1 MNYHRTL
8 HQDGELTADEILRT
22 YFGYASFREHQK
34 EIIHHIV
41 EGGDAFVL
49 MPTGSGKS
57 LCYQIPGMLRNGV
70 GLVVSP
76 LIALMQDQTDALR
89 QMGIRADYL
98 NSSLNPE
105 QVRETEQR
113 VLRGQTDLLY
123 VAPERLMTTAFQ
135 RFLKHIPV
143 ALFAID
149 EAHCISQWGHDF
161 RPEYLQLALLI
172 EEFPGVPRIALTA
185 TADPM
190 TRKEILQKL
199 RLMHAR
205 QFVSSFDRPNICY
218 RVEPRQSGL
227 KQLIVYL
234 RTEHE
239 GNSGLIYCLTRKMTE
254 RVAAQL
260 AQLGFNALPYH
271 AGMSQEMRADHQR
284 RFLRE
289 EKVIVVA
296 TVAFGMGIDK
306 PDVRFV
312 VHLGIPKT
320 LEAYYQE
327 TGRAGRDDLPSEALM
342 LYNLADVVMMR
353 KIMAESGGDEQF
365 KRIQRQKSDA
375 MLGYCESTR
384 CRRQVLLGYFGEE
397 LKNACGN
404 CDVCQGKVETYN
416 GTVAAQKALSCVYRT
431 GQRFGAAHLSN
442 VLIGNANEKIQ
453 RCRHDRVSTF
463 GVGKEFSY
471 KEWMSVYRQLVA
483 AGLLGT
489 DINKMGG
496 FYLAPP
502 SRPVL
507 KGEQTVLL
515 RQDPSPAPKDYSP
528 IRKIPKTKVRK
539 LTFDEPVLAELWEK
553 LRVLRMEFAT
563 EANVPPYVVF
573 HDTTLSEMVI
583 NLPLSPEEMGELHG
597 IGAKKLERYGD
608 KFLTVIGEYMLEHN
622 LTPPERH
629 EKKEAPPETDRE
641 PEPESSDDLVAPLP
655 PTVFETFRLLQEG
668 KTPEAISADREL
680 KVSTIYGHI
689 AELIESGQLS
699 VDEVITLEAN
709 EVSEI
714 EEALRALPEDQ
725 QNALKP
731 IFDEF
736 DGKYDYEILRC
747 IRAGLWTAAD
757 VASQAD
763 TKPQAPGVKPVIS
776 RTKLICLAVSRKY
789 AKYCVAGKTLCGNRI
804 GNWIRPVS
812 SLETGELAI
821 EQILLPNEKLP
832 VLLDIISVPLDKHT
846 PVTYQTENHS
856 LNENGSWFKNGVFAL
871 SQLPILCD
879 TPDSLWINGFNSKGG
894 INDRMPQQTAE
905 KELSSSLLFIRPEDL
920 RIIVLEMALRKK
932 IRAEFTFNHIP
943 YRLPVTDPAIDSI
956 YLKKSPGV
964 YPVTEETY
972 CTLSVS
978 EPFQGFCY
986 KLVAGIIQTR
996 SMFNE

>member
-1 MNYHRTL
+1 MEYHRTV
-8 HQDGELTADEILRT
+8 HQNGELTAEEILRT
-22 YFGYASFREHQK
+22 YFGYVSFREHQK
-34 EIIHHIV
+34 EIIHHIA

-70 GLVVSP
+70 GVVVSP

-89 QMGIRADYL
+89 QMDIRADYL
-98 NSSLNPE
+98 NSSLNLE
-105 QVRETEQR
+105 QIRETEQR

-135 RFLKHIPV
+135 RFLKHIPI

-218 RVEPRQSGL
+218 RVEPRQGGL
-227 KQLIVYL
+227 KQLIIYL

-271 AGMSQEMRADHQR
+271 AGLSQEMRADHQR

-312 VHLGIPKT
+312 VHLGMPKT
-320 LEAYYQE
+320 MEAYYQE
-327 TGRAGRDDLPSEALM
+327 TGRAGRDGQPSEALM

-353 KIMAESGGDEQF
+353 KIMAESGGDDQF
-365 KRIQRQKSDA
+365 KQIQRQKSDA

-442 VLIGNANEKIQ
+442 VLIGNANEKIR
-453 RCRHDRVSTF
+453 RCRHDCVSTF

-483 AGLLGT
+483 AGLIGT
-489 DINKMGG
+489 DSNKMGG

-502 SRPVL
+502 SRSVL

-515 RQDPSPAPKDYSP
+515 RKDPSPAPMDYRL
-528 IRKIPKTKVRK
+528 IKKIPKTKVRK
-539 LTFDEPVLAELWEK
+539 LTFDEPVLAALWEK
-553 LRVLRMEFAT
+553 LRMLRMEFAT

-583 NLPLSPEEMGELHG
+583 NLPISLEEMGELHG

-608 KFLTVIGEYMLEHN
+608 KFLTVISEYMLEHD

-629 EKKEAPPETDRE
+629 GKKEAPPEPDR
-641 PEPESSDDLVAPLP
+641 EPESSDNLAAPLP
-655 PTVFETFRLLQEG
+655 ATVLETFRLLQEG
-668 KTPEAISADREL
+668 KTPEAIAADREL
-680 KVSTIYGHI
+680 KVSTIYGHL
-689 AELIESGQLS
+689 ADLIERGLLS
-699 VDEVITLEAN
+699 ADEVITLERN
-709 EVSEI
+709 EVREI
-714 EEALRALPEDQ
+714 EDALRALPEDQ

-731 IFDEF
+731 VFDQF
-736 DGKYDYEILRC
+736 NGKYNYAFIRC
-747 IRAGLWTAAD
+747 IRSGLWAAAD
-757 VASQAD
+757 VTSQPDARPR
-763 TKPQAPGVKPVIS
+763 TSYFEPAGS

-789 AKYCVAGKTLCGNRI
+789 AKYCVAGKELSGNRI

-812 SLETGELAI
+812 GLETGELAI
-821 EQILLPNEKLP
+821 EHILLPNEKLP
-832 VLLDIISVPLDKHT
+832 VLLDIVSVPLDKHT
-846 PVTYQTENHS
+846 PVTYQAENHS
-856 LNENGSWFKNGVFAL
+856 INQNGSWFKNGVFAL
-871 SQLPILCD
+871 SELPRLCD
-879 TPDSLWINGFNSKGG
+879 ATDSLWINEFNSAGG

-905 KELSSSLLFIRPEDL
+905 TELSSSLLFIRPEGL
-920 RIIVLEMALRKK
+920 RIIVIENALRKK

-964 YPVTEETY
+964 YAVTEETY
-972 CTLSVS
+972 CTLSIS
-978 EPFQGFCY
+978 EPFQGYCY